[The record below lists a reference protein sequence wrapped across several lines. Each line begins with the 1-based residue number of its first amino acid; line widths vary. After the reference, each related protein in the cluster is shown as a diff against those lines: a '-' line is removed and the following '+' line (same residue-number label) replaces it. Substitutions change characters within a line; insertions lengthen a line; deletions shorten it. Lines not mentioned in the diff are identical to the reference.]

1 MRYSKGLLSGML
13 ILCLAV
19 FLLAGCLPKLEDE
32 PSQRNDATPAQQ
44 VSQAK
49 SKLQMLQAE
58 YDKLSA
64 NYEDVKS
71 ELETTQA
78 KYDELGTNY
87 EDVKSELETTQAKY
101 DELNAKYEDL
111 RAKHDELSAKYDIL
125 IQGTAGIS
133 EEDVEQAIFE
143 LINQERQNNGLNELE
158 WYYGLHII
166 AKEHSQYMATIGRLE
181 NSEYSIWQG
190 VFRATGY
197 STLDRMTNATLII
210 WKESIHYERNFL
222 HEKAK
227 YGAVGVAKSGEVFYI
242 TYFADI
248 YGG

>member
-1 MRYSKGLLSGML
+1 MRYSNGLLSGML

-44 VSQAK
+44 DSQAK

-87 EDVKSELETTQAKY
+87 E
-101 DELNAKYEDL
+101 
-111 RAKHDELSAKYDIL
+111 
-125 IQGTAGIS
+125 
-133 EEDVEQAIFE
+133 
-143 LINQERQNNGLNELE
+143 
-158 WYYGLHII
+158 
-166 AKEHSQYMATIGRLE
+166 
-181 NSEYSIWQG
+181 
-190 VFRATGY
+190 
-197 STLDRMTNATLII
+197 
-210 WKESIHYERNFL
+210 RNFL